1 MAKQDIELALD
12 AASMRRMQQ
21 GMDKYVGNLYW
32 KGVEQTGKRT
42 MKTWMQTQ
50 HQVSRKS
57 SENLYNS
64 LDDVYKRSS
73 NRFSNLFE
81 DAIHEGSDLYQD
93 SMKRAMDKISKLQSK
108 NETTRQ
114 DAVDAILE
122 NEMKALDKRLH
133 AEKEIDAL
141 RGKGSL
147 REKMRSSMGGGEWG
161 GKAAKAGNSLKSWGA
176 AATGSGMSG
185 VGSMMSSAGGMVA
198 LAGPFLAVGAA
209 LGALAK
215 KAMDVVDSVNV
226 MNKSMIAGSGASDV
240 FAAGYDNVQT
250 GINDLRSAFTEAHL
264 ANYEWRL
271 TAEQSMDAL
280 NNFAANG
287 MRVADVQKEM
297 GVSAGEAARE
307 MVTVSRAYSTLMG
320 VDMGTV
326 TKMISD
332 MTQEMGYSFEST
344 IEAMSAMN
352 GYAQK
357 SGMSVSAFFG
367 KVQSLNAQVGLLN
380 GSLKAQAKI
389 LADASE
395 GATFGKEN
403 AAKSV
408 GGMMAP
414 MDLNKALRVQNTAGA
429 DAQRVAQMMLDA
441 VQMQL
446 KSNNLDDG
454 ARKRFQASEKEI
466 IQALSQGEKE
476 MADLMTSGLTD
487 GIAEMG
493 MTFAAIAKVMGKDM
507 QSIQAKDLRGAL
519 SIEKRLE
526 LQQKAGLGSE
536 SEVTATLAT
545 MADMLDKN
553 GTALDAIKNAYTSAM
568 DKDDSVQISEDMQ
581 IAKEQLAMTESATM
595 ILTNIKE
602 LIYEKI
608 YDLMFSMY
616 KYMIKTGGSDKDKIV
631 LKFDE
636 AMRYNEDQIMKAD
649 GAKDGAEV
657 VRLSEIQESLR
668 KERGALLGAS
678 DDEVE
683 TYIDTYGGG
692 SVSMAANRRIGTGF
706 TTGGQA
712 GEITGLGGNI
722 KGTAIMETSD
732 KKEARLSAGRENYDR
747 VKAEQDFQKKKAD
760 AMDKAAQA
768 LLTKAEYGHDDLVRT
783 YGQSTWDQYYNSNKN
798 LQGQQSLVDL
808 MLAVDRGLIDKDEAA
823 AAMDDALAFITP
835 GSSPVALADGG
846 IVSKP
851 TIALIGEDGKEAVIP
866 LDKGGMMGEFH
877 MHIHGNIYGVE
888 DLKKTVSQ
896 GLKAY
901 ERSRR
906 V

>member
-57 SENLYNS
+57 SDNLYNS

-73 NRFSNLFE
+73 KRFSNLFE

-93 SMKRAMDKISKLQSK
+93 SMKRAIDKISKLQSK
-108 NETTRQ
+108 TESARQ
-114 DAVDAILE
+114 QAVDAILE

-147 REKMRSSMGGGEWG
+147 REKMKSSMGGGEWG

-185 VGSMMSSAGGMVA
+185 VGSMMGSAGGMVGA
-198 LAGPFLAVGAA
+198 AGPLLAVGAA
-209 LGALAK
+209 LGVLAK
-215 KAMDVVDSVNV
+215 KALEVVDSVNG
-226 MNKSMIAGSGASDV
+226 MNKSMIAGSGAADV

-250 GINDLRSAFTEAHL
+250 GINDMRSAFTEAAL

-297 GVSAGEAARE
+297 GISAGEAARE

-332 MTQEMGYSFEST
+332 MTQEMGQSFGST
-344 IEAMSAMN
+344 IEALATIN
-352 GYAQK
+352 TYAAR

-367 KVQSLNAQVGLLN
+367 KVQSLNSQVGLLN
-380 GSLKAQAKI
+380 SSLKAQAKI
-389 LADASE
+389 LADSTE
-395 GATFGKEN
+395 GATFGVERASK
-403 AAKSV
+403 AV
-408 GGMMAP
+408 GDMMGK
-414 MDLNKALRVQNTAGA
+414 MDFDKALILLNQSGNDGLK
-429 DAQRVAQMMLDA
+429 VAQMMLASVKEKLRSDD
-441 VQMQL
+441 
-446 KSNNLDDG
+446 LDEG
-454 ARKRFQASEKEI
+454 ARKRLEAAQREI
-466 IQALSQGEKE
+466 VQALQGGEKE
-476 MADLMTSGLTD
+476 MADLFTSGLTD
-487 GIAEMG
+487 GIGEMG
-493 MTFAAIAKVMGKDM
+493 LTFAAIAKVLGKD
-507 QSIQAKDLRGAL
+507 IQTLRSGDLQVAL
-519 SIEKRLE
+519 TKEQVLE
-526 LQQKAGLGSE
+526 LQQLAGLGSD
-536 SEVTATLAT
+536 SEVREVMLTS
-545 MADMLDKN
+545 ADMLAKN
-553 GTALDAIKNAYTSAM
+553 GTALETIKAAYAAST
-568 DKDDSVQISEDMQ
+568 DKDMSVQISEEMQ
-581 IAKEQLAMTESATM
+581 IAKDQLAMTESATM

-616 KYMIKTGGSDKDKIV
+616 KLMIKTAGSDQDKMV

-636 AMRYNEDQIMKAD
+636 AMKYNEGQIQKASK
-649 GAKDGAEV
+649 ANDGAEAI
-657 VRLSEIQESLR
+657 RLSGVQEALR
-668 KERGALLGAS
+668 AERGTLLGSS
-678 DDEVE
+678 DDQVE
-683 TYIDTYGGG
+683 QYVKNYGGG
-692 SVSMAANRRIGTGF
+692 DVNRAADRRIGSGF
-706 TTGGQA
+706 IHGGQA
-712 GEITGLGGNI
+712 GELTGN
-722 KGTAIMETSD
+722 KGAPAPTAIMETSD
-732 KKEARLSAGRENYDR
+732 ENKTRMQAAKAHSAN
-747 VKAEQDFQKKKAD
+747 VKARQDRD
-760 AMDKAAQA
+760 AQVIEAQNRAAKA
-768 LLTKAEYGHDDLVRT
+768 LLETKSIYHQKLIADNSQKE
-783 YGQSTWDQYYNSNKN
+783 WDALANSNP
-798 LQGQQSLVDL
+798 QFRHHQSIIDL
-808 MLAVDRGLIDKDEAA
+808 LMASQKGLIDPEMADN
-823 AAMDDALAFITP
+823 AMESGELMVPAM
-835 GSSPVALADGG
+835 ADGG
-846 IVSKP
+846 IVTKP
-851 TIALIGEDGKEAVIP
+851 TIALIGEDGKEAIIP

>member
-32 KGVEQTGKRT
+32 KGVEKTGKRT

-57 SENLYNS
+57 SDNLYNS

-73 NRFSNLFE
+73 KRFSNLFE

-93 SMKRAMDKISKLQSK
+93 SMKRAIDKISKLQSK
-108 NETTRQ
+108 TETARQ

-147 REKMRSSMGGGEWG
+147 REKMRSSMGGGTWG
-161 GKAAKAGNSLKSWGA
+161 DKAAKAGNSLKSWGA

-185 VGSMMSSAGGMVA
+185 VGNMMGSAGSMVA
-198 LAGPFLAVGAA
+198 AAGPLLAVGAA
-209 LGALAK
+209 LGVLAK
-215 KAMDVVDSVNV
+215 KALEVVDSVNG
-226 MNKSMIAGSGASDV
+226 MNKSMVAGSGASDV

-250 GINDLRSAFTEAHL
+250 GINDLRSAFTEATL

-297 GVSAGEAARE
+297 GISAGEAARE

-395 GATFGKEN
+395 GATFGKDK
-403 AAKSV
+403 AAKAV
-408 GGMMAP
+408 GGVMSP
-414 MDLNKALRVQNTAGA
+414 MDFNKALRVQNTAGD
-429 DAQRVAQMMLDA
+429 DAKRVAQMMLDA
-441 VQMQL
+441 VRMQL

-466 IQALSQGEKE
+466 LQALSDGEKE

-493 MTFAAIAKVMGKDM
+493 MTFAAIAKVMGKNL
-507 QSIQAKDLRGAL
+507 QTITAKDLRQ
-519 SIEKRLE
+519 SISVEERLA
-526 LQQKAGLGSE
+526 LQQLAGLGSE
-536 SEVTATLAT
+536 QEVSETMAM
-545 MADMLDKN
+545 MADMLDNN

-581 IAKEQLAMTESATM
+581 IAKDQLAMTESSQM

-616 KYMIKTGGSDKDKIV
+616 KLMIKTAGSDKDKMV

-636 AMRYNEDQIMKAD
+636 AMKYNENQIMKAS
-649 GAKDGAEV
+649 GANNGAEV

-683 TYIDTYGGG
+683 TYVETYGGG
-692 SVSMAANRRIGTGF
+692 SVNNAANRRIGTGF
-706 TTGGQA
+706 TTGGQS
-712 GEITGLGGNI
+712 GEITGLGGKI
-722 KGTAIMETSD
+722 HGTAIMETSD
-732 KKEARLSAGRENYDR
+732 EKKARLSAAKTLSVD
-747 VKAEQDFQKKKAD
+747 VKARQDRD
-760 AMDKAAQA
+760 AKVIDAQNRAAKA
-768 LLTKAEYGHDDLVRT
+768 LLESKSIYHQRLIDENTQKA
-783 YGQSTWDQYYNSNKN
+783 WDALANSNPEFRHH
-798 LQGQQSLVDL
+798 QSIIDL
-808 MLAVDRGLIDKDEAA
+808 LMASQKGLIDP
-823 AAMDDALAFITP
+823 AMADNALESGELSVP
-835 GSSPVALADGG
+835 ALADGG

-851 TIALIGEDGKEAVIP
+851 TIALIGEDGKEAIIP

>member
-57 SENLYNS
+57 SDNLYNS

-73 NRFSNLFE
+73 KRFSNLFE

-93 SMKRAMDKISKLQSK
+93 SMKRAIDKISKLQSK
-108 NETTRQ
+108 TETARQ
-114 DAVDAILE
+114 QAVDAILE

-176 AATGSGMSG
+176 AATSSGMSG
-185 VGSMMSSAGGMVA
+185 VGSMMGSAGGMVA
-198 LAGPFLAVGAA
+198 AAGPLLAVGAA
-209 LGALAK
+209 LGVLAK
-215 KAMDVVDSVNV
+215 KALEVVDSVNG
-226 MNKSMIAGSGASDV
+226 MNKSMVAGSGASDV

-250 GINDLRSAFTEAHL
+250 GINDLRSAFTEAAL

-297 GVSAGEAARE
+297 GISAGEAARE

-380 GSLKAQAKI
+380 SSLKAQAKI
-389 LADASE
+389 LADSTE
-395 GATFGKEN
+395 GATFGVERASK
-403 AAKSV
+403 AV
-408 GGMMAP
+408 GDMMGK
-414 MDLNKALRVQNTAGA
+414 MDFDKALVLLNQSGNDGLK
-429 DAQRVAQMMLDA
+429 VAQMMLQS
-441 VQMQL
+441 VQL
-446 KSNNLDDG
+446 KLKSDDLDDG
-454 ARKRFQASEKEI
+454 ARKRLQASEREI
-466 IQALSQGEKE
+466 VQALSGGEKE
-476 MADLMTSGLTD
+476 MADLFTSGLTD

-493 MTFAAIAKVMGKDM
+493 VTFAAIAKVMGKDL
-507 QSIQAKDLRGAL
+507 QTLRAEDLRVAL
-519 SIEKRLE
+519 SKEDRLR
-526 LQQKAGLGSE
+526 LQQLAGLGSD
-536 SEVTATLAT
+536 SEVTET
-545 MADMLDKN
+545 MLMSADMLDKN
-553 GTALDAIKNAYTSAM
+553 GTALEAIKNAYTASL
-568 DKDDSVQISEDMQ
+568 DKDTSVQISEDMQ
-581 IAKEQLAMTESATM
+581 IAKDQLAMTESATM

-616 KYMIKTGGSDKDKIV
+616 KLMIKTAGSDKDKMV

-636 AMRYNEDQIMKAD
+636 AMKYNEDQIKKAS
-649 GAKDGAEV
+649 GANDGAEV
-657 VRLSEIQESLR
+657 IRLNEIQESLR
-668 KERGALLGAS
+668 NERGTLLGSS
-678 DDEVE
+678 DNEVE
-683 TYIDTYGGG
+683 TYVDTYGGG
-692 SVSMAANRRIGTGF
+692 DVDMAANRRIGTGF

-712 GEITGLGGNI
+712 GEITGLNGKI
-722 KGTAIMETSD
+722 APTAIMETSD
-732 KKEARLSAGRENYDR
+732 EKTARLSAARQNYDK
-747 VKAEQDFQKKKAD
+747 VKADQAFNKKKAD
-760 AMDKAAQA
+760 AMGKAAQA
-768 LLTKAEYGHDDLVRT
+768 LLFREGYDHQGMVQA

-808 MLAVDRGLIDKDEAA
+808 MLAVDKGLIDKAEAA
-823 AAMDDALAFITP
+823 TAMDDALAFMTP
-835 GSSPVALADGG
+835 DVALADGG
-846 IVSKP
+846 IVTKP
-851 TIALIGEDGKEAVIP
+851 TVALIGEDGKEAVIP
-866 LDKGGMMGEFH
+866 LDKGGMMGSFH